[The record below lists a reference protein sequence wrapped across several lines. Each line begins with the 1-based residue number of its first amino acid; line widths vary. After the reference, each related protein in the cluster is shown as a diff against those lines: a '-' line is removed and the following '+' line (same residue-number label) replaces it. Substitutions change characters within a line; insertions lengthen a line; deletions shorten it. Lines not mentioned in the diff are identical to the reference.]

1 MPDYL
6 DVGEIVNTHGIKGE
20 VRVQSLTS
28 NPGERY
34 AEGSKLVIKMSE
46 NNYQPITVKSHR
58 VHKSFDLLTFEGYE
72 NINEVEQFKGKM
84 LQVDSASRADLD
96 EDEYYT
102 NQIIGTDVLD
112 EDGQKIG
119 RLKEIMF
126 YPANDVWVIER
137 PEKDDLFLPN
147 IESVVLNVDI
157 EKEEIMV
164 HVLEGLD
171 TDED

>member
-1 MPDYL
+1 MPNYL

-28 NPGERY
+28 NPEERY
-34 AEGSKLVIKMSE
+34 AKGSKLVIKMNE
-46 NNYQPITVKSHR
+46 NDYQPITVNSHR

-84 LQVDSASRADLD
+84 LQVDSAIRSELE
-96 EDEYYT
+96 EDNYYT
-102 NQIIGTDVLD
+102 DQIIGADVLD

-126 YPANDVWVIER
+126 YPANDVWVIAR
-137 PEKDDLFLPN
+137 PNKSDLFLPN